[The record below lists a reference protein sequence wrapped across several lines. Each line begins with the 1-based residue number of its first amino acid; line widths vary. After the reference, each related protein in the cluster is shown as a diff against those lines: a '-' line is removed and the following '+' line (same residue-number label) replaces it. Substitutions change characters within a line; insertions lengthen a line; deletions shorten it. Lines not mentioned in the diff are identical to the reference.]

1 MQQPLIDLVYFNA
14 GGGHRASAQ
23 ALQAVLGEGAL
34 PWRVRLVNLF
44 EVLDPEQRF
53 RQLTGLAP
61 EDWYNR
67 RLARGWTLGMAQELK
82 LLQALIRVAHP
93 TLVKRLQA
101 HWATTRPDLVVSLI
115 PNFNRAL
122 FESLALAR
130 PGVPYA
136 TVLTDLADHPPHF
149 WIEPGQAQH
158 FVCGTPRAL
167 QQALAAG
174 HAPGR
179 VHATSGMI
187 LRPDFYRPPVADR
200 AAARAQLGLDPS
212 RPTGIVLFGGHGSR
226 AMLTIAE
233 RLPNVQLILLCGHNA
248 ALARR
253 LQALPAQAPRHVVG
267 FTTEVPQLMDLADF
281 FIGKPGPGS
290 VSEAV
295 QRGLPVVVTD
305 NAWTMPQERFNPQ
318 WVSEH
323 GLGVVCRSHRGIAPA
338 VEALLAELPAFRE
351 RVRAQHNRALYEV
364 PQILAQILAGSP
376 AHAPGA
382 TLPAALAG

>member
-1 MQQPLIDLVYFNA
+1 MQPQVDLVYFNA

-23 ALQAVLGEGAL
+23 ALQAVIGELGL
-34 PWRVRLVNLF
+34 PWRVRLVDLF
-44 EVLDPEQRF
+44 QVLDPAQRF
-53 RQLTGLAP
+53 RQMTGLAP

-82 LLQALIRVAHP
+82 LLQALIRMAHP
-93 TLVKRLQA
+93 TLVRRLQR
-101 HWATTRPDLVVSLI
+101 HWAATRPDLVVSLI

-122 FESLALAR
+122 FDALALAR

-149 WIEPGQAQH
+149 WIEPDQRQH
-158 FVCGTPRAL
+158 FICGTPRAVR
-167 QQALAAG
+167 QALAAG

-187 LRPDFYRPPVADR
+187 LRPDFYRPALADR
-200 AAARAQLGLDPS
+200 AAARARLGLDPQ
-212 RPTGIVLFGGHGSR
+212 RPTGLVLFGGHGSR

-233 RLPNVQLILLCGHNA
+233 RLPQVQLILLCGHNA

-253 LQALPAQAPRHVVG
+253 LRALPAQAPRHVVG
-267 FTTEVPQLMDLADF
+267 FTSEVPPLMDLADF

-295 QRGLPVVVTD
+295 QRGLPVIVVD
-305 NAWTMPQERFNPQ
+305 NAWTMPQERYNPQ
-318 WVSEH
+318 WVQEH
-323 GLGVVCRSHRGIAPA
+323 GLGIVHHSHRTIAQA
-338 VEALLAELPAFRE
+338 VDQLLADLPALRE
-351 RVRAQHNRALYEV
+351 RVRAQRNRALYEV
-364 PQILAQILAGSP
+364 PQILARLLAE
-376 AHAPGA
+376 A
-382 TLPAALAG
+382 PAAAPLGLAA

>member
-1 MQQPLIDLVYFNA
+1 MQQVDLVYFNA

-23 ALQAVLGEGAL
+23 ALQSVLTELDL
-34 PWRVRLVNLF
+34 PWSVRLVNLF

-93 TLVKRLQA
+93 TLVKRLCT
-101 HWATTRPDLVVSLI
+101 HWTATRPDLVVSLI

-149 WIEPGQAQH
+149 WIERGQAQH
-158 FVCGTPRAL
+158 FICGTPRAVR
-167 QQALAAG
+167 QALAAG
-174 HAPGR
+174 HAPER

-187 LRPDFYRPPVADR
+187 LRPDFYRSPVADR
-200 AAARAQLGLDPS
+200 AAARAALGLDPD
-212 RPTGIVLFGGHGSR
+212 RPTGLVLFGGHGSR
-226 AMLTIAE
+226 AMLTISQ
-233 RLPNVQLILLCGHNA
+233 RLPDVQLILICGHNA

-295 QRGLPVVVTD
+295 QRGLPVIVVD
-305 NAWTMPQERFNPQ
+305 NAWTMPQERYNPQ
-318 WVSEH
+318 WVEEH
-323 GLGVVCRSHRGIAPA
+323 GLGIVHHSHRTIARA
-338 VEALLAELPAFRE
+338 VDSLLAELPAFRG
-351 RVRAQHNRALYEV
+351 RVQAQRNRALYEV
-364 PQILAQILAGSP
+364 PRILSQLLDASDARPLAD
-376 AHAPGA
+376 
-382 TLPAALAG
+382 AA